1 MTIKER
7 NNKLKHFITCLKC
20 EVSGKHCDANCP
32 TQYEAGHTGDII
44 ENLEA
49 ISKVLEQDNNDR
61 IKIVNKNVDINKLRN
76 EIDLDTRVQ
85 VKHYTNTDAIIN
97 EVLGVIDKYKE
108 EERI

>member
-20 EVSGKHCDANCP
+20 EVSGKRCDANCP
-32 TQYEAGHTGDII
+32 TQYKAGNMGEII

-61 IKIVNKNVDINKLRN
+61 IKPVNKNVDINKLRN

-85 VKHYTNTDAIIN
+85 VKHYTHTDVIIDA
-97 EVLGVIDKYKE
+97 VLEVIDKYNE